1 MLKLSRNGIG
11 VLTSQYK
18 SVLKKCL
25 LLNMLAAGVF
35 LFASEAMAAGTATGA
50 DFPYMGN
57 NINRDDTDP
66 DVVYI
71 YNDGSTS
78 SNLTKEMFSIV
89 SENRNNGWLHN
100 YGTIY
105 VGEKQDGDSRISVDG
120 TVISNKHNI
129 YGSPSSSV
137 SAAEG
142 GGAISNLNKDTD
154 TGSEGAVLKIQNTTF
169 QNNSATE
176 FQKGEPFSFNEA
188 TGGAVSNLSQT
199 KLDITNNSRFV
210 SNYTMQFVN
219 AYGGAVYNGFTGL
232 YNDDYLN
239 ETASVES
246 VGTYYG
252 QNHVGNQYLSS
263 VSSNVLQQIME
274 QLNQRSVCA
283 DSTCPQR
290 TVVSVNGDDIRAYT
304 AGQAGIPTNAFGL
317 TDNAF
322 GGAVYNIGRYSS
334 SNEVYT
340 ENYAIGSKAFGGAV
354 YNSNNNVYDEGEYGV
369 DSKFDVSNSISFVR
383 NKTLSYEQDSSLGKS
398 HGGAIYNISELN
410 FKEGSSAEFS
420 NNSAESTF
428 ESFGGAIMNALSII
442 EQEPIYGTVDTIKNA
457 TFTSNSAK
465 TISVTNVDNAE
476 IAVARGGAIYN
487 AGIMT
492 IADATFA
499 SNSVSGVSA
508 KNYGGAIYNG
518 ANKDYRDTGV
528 ELLFDSTNTDKNTN
542 FYNNTSQTYGGA
554 IYNAGATIR
563 GVIAQQM
570 LFEGNTDAMDN
581 GGELGLDDERERSS
595 GGAIYNAYQDFS
607 GDIKFHL
614 VDSGNILFK
623 THGKDNVYN
632 DVQRDAY
639 GEIVRDASGNILNK
653 MLIQFSG
660 ENNTAKAFESN
671 NISTSANSEK
681 SNVTTNASFLGFGD
695 YEVINTELTLGA
707 TTEGAGYIGYNPT
720 MKMAYN
726 EIYLKSLGNNASH
739 LYLSSDNDA
748 VINNDFYLD
757 SKTTLRYDDKDAT
770 WVATN
775 YNVYDF
781 SAVKEGTD
789 DEDYSKGFTHSSTEK
804 FYLGYYIDNSGYIVY
819 NDENRKDT
827 DIGIAQQI
835 VNRNGGVINAGYDGY
850 ITPKIHIGTLDS
862 EKGSKI
868 YINMNNTNLV
878 DHDTDGHILIPLDN
892 IPDGYQFGYYEG
904 AHYVSE
910 VLKIDQAITGET
922 TISFVTEAPT
932 AGEGLV
938 YDQINLAVGQ
948 RIYFAQTPGD
958 YGVDPSKYLFKI
970 DNAVNPD
977 YEIKIGYDQNDSV
990 YDWFLYRSY
999 TKDPSLQ
1006 PEDMAL
1012 IDLPRSAVEQLRSL
1026 RLATNRTNTGQ
1037 CNCYQDECENQFCK
1051 YEDGR
1056 FKTRLWATPFYRGGT
1071 FDKPFETDFDI
1082 FGVDFGIDFQPTT
1095 KDEIGF
1101 FGSYRKG
1108 KYENDGNKKHYG
1120 EKDKY
1125 FSYDGSEIKMDSW
1138 LGGAYYRR
1146 YIGDLYMLGALFGG
1160 SIDAQIKGKNN
1171 VKASVKGTTVGAQ
1184 LETGYDIRMTK
1195 RSILT
1200 PMLRGTYN
1208 YIDFDKAKG
1217 KDGFEKEAS
1226 FEDIHNFEI
1235 EAALKLEYQ
1244 FNNEYQLPT
1253 TGYIKPSIIQMLASG
1268 GEVTIDGKKYKDNLD
1283 NETIGRIE
1291 IGADAELI
1299 KNFSLGIFG
1308 NYSAGSK
1315 YKAWGAGGNVRIVW

>member
-18 SVLKKCL
+18 SVLKKCV
-25 LLNMLAAGVF
+25 LLNMIAAGVF
-35 LFASEAMAAGTATGA
+35 LFASEAIAAGTATGA

-57 NINRDDTDP
+57 TIKDIDTDP
-66 DVVYI
+66 DVAYI
-71 YNDGSTS
+71 YNDGTTS

-105 VGEKQDGDSRISVDG
+105 VGEKPDGEGRISVDG
-120 TVISNKHNI
+120 TVVSNKHNI
-129 YGSPSSSV
+129 YGSSSSSV
-137 SAAEG
+137 SSETG
-142 GGAISNLNKDTD
+142 GGAIANLNKN
-154 TGSEGAVLKIQNTTF
+154 TGTGDEGAVLNIQNTTF

-176 FQKGEPFSFNEA
+176 FQHGEEYSFNEA
-188 TGGAVSNLSQT
+188 TGGAISNLSRKT
-199 KLDITNNSRFV
+199 VNITNNSRFI

-219 AYGGAVYNGFTGL
+219 AYGGAFYNGFTGL
-232 YNDDYLN
+232 YDEDYLN

-246 VGTYYG
+246 TGTYYG
-252 QNHVGNQYLSS
+252 QNHVGNEYLTT
-263 VSSNVLQQIME
+263 VSSDVAQQIMA
-274 QLNQRSVCA
+274 QLNQRSICA
-283 DSTCPQR
+283 DNDCPQR
-290 TVVSVNGDDIRAYT
+290 TVVAVDGSTVRTYV
-304 AGQAGIPTNAFGL
+304 AGQSGIPTNAFGL

-334 SNEVYT
+334 SNETYVD
-340 ENYAIGSKAFGGAV
+340 NYAIGSKAFGGAV
-354 YNSNNNVYDEGEYGV
+354 YNSNNNVYDEGEFGA
-369 DSKFDVSNSISFVR
+369 DSKFDVANKISFVR
-383 NKTLSYEQDSSLGKS
+383 NKAISYEKDSSLGKA
-398 HGGAIYNISELN
+398 HGGAVYNMSKLN
-410 FKEGSSAEFS
+410 FKDGSSAEFT

-442 EQEPIYGTVDTIKNA
+442 EQEPVFGVVDTIQNA
-457 TFTSNSAK
+457 TFSSNSAK
-465 TISVTNVDNAE
+465 TIQVVGVDNTE

-487 AGIMT
+487 AGMMT

-499 SNSVSGVSA
+499 SNTVGGVSA

-518 ANKDYRDTGV
+518 ANKDYRSSGV
-528 ELLFDSTNTDKNTN
+528 ELLFDSTNTNKGTN
-542 FYNNTSQTYGGA
+542 FYNNVSQTYGGA

-563 GVIAQQM
+563 GIIAQQM

-581 GGELGLDDERERSS
+581 GGELSKDDEREKSS

-614 VDSGNILFK
+614 VDSGSILFK

-632 DVQRDAY
+632 DVERDAD
-639 GEIVRDASGNILNK
+639 GEIKRDQNGNILNK

-660 ENNTAKAFESN
+660 ENYSAKAFSN
-671 NISTSANSEK
+671 NNLRVMANSAK

-707 TTEGAGYIGYNPT
+707 TTDGAGYIGYNPT

-726 EIYLKSLGNNASH
+726 EVYLKSLGNNYSH

-757 SKTTLRYDDKDAT
+757 AKTVLRYDDKDAS

-775 YNVYDF
+775 DNVYDF
-781 SAVKEGTD
+781 SAVKEGTA
-789 DEDYSKGFTHSSTEK
+789 DEDYSKGFTHSRSEK

-819 NDENRKDT
+819 NDENRQDT
-827 DIGIAQQI
+827 DIGIAQHI
-835 VNRNGGVINAGYDGY
+835 VNREGGVINSGYDGY

-862 EKGSKI
+862 DGGKI
-868 YINMNNTNLV
+868 YINMNNTTLV
-878 DHDTDGHILIPLDN
+878 TNDTEHKLIPLDN
-892 IPDGYQFGYYEG
+892 IPVGYQFGYYEG
-904 AHYVSE
+904 AHYNSE

-922 TISFVTEAPT
+922 VISFVTEADE

-958 YGVDPSKYLFKI
+958 YGVDSSIYSFKV
-970 DNAVNPD
+970 DNAVNPN
-977 YEIKIGYDQNDSV
+977 YEIKIGYDQNDTV

-999 TKDPSLQ
+999 SKDPSLQ

-1012 IDLPRSAVEQLRSL
+1012 IDLPRSAIEQLRSL

-1082 FGVDFGIDFQPTT
+1082 FGVDFGLDFQPTT

-1101 FGSYRKG
+1101 FGSYRNG
-1108 KYENDGNKKHYG
+1108 KYENDGNKKHS
-1120 EKDKY
+1120 DKVKKFY
-1125 FSYDGSEIKMDSW
+1125 SYDGSEIKMESW

-1195 RSILT
+1195 RSVLT

-1217 KDGFEKEAS
+1217 KDGFDKEAS
-1226 FEDIHNFEI
+1226 FQDIHNFEI

-1244 FNNEYQLPT
+1244 FNNEHQLPT
-1253 TGYIKPSIIQMLASG
+1253 TGYIKPSIVQMLATG
-1268 GEVTIDGKKYKDNLD
+1268 GEVTIDGVKYKDNLD

-1299 KNFSLGIFG
+1299 KNFSLGVFG